1 MPGQQICDP
10 LSPTYNQA
18 MCDQL
23 TGGGGQLPDIP
34 TAPPQ
39 PEAKPYEVGFVFN
52 FIELIAH
59 YMKF

>member
-1 MPGQQICDP
+1 
-10 LSPTYNQA
+10 

-39 PEAKPYEVGFVFN
+39 PEAKPYEVGFQN
-52 FIELIAH
+52 FIELIG
-59 YMKF
+59 Y

>member
-39 PEAKPYEVGFVFN
+39 PEARPYEVGFQN
-52 FIELIAH
+52 FIKLIA
-59 YMKF
+59 

>member
-23 TGGGGQLPDIP
+23 TGGGGGQLPDIP
-34 TAPPQ
+34 TDPLLTL
-39 PEAKPYEVGFVFN
+39 YSG
-52 FIELIAH
+52 
-59 YMKF
+59 